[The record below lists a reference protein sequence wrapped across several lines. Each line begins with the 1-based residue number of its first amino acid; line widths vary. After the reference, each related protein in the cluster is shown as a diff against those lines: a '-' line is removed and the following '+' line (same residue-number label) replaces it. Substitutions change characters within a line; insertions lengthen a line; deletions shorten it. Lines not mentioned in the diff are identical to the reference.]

1 MKKQIVFFLAFIFSI
16 SAFAQQYKTH
26 AVKEGE
32 TLESIAKEYKV
43 TPFDIL
49 KLNPEAKN
57 GVKKN
62 TILVIP
68 VGGAAQVKTEEVK
81 PQPTKIT
88 PVQEEQEVTFI
99 TYKVRAKETIYG
111 IAKKYGVTV
120 DDIKRYNKE
129 LYSRELKKGEKINIP
144 RFSVVTKNTDVKT
157 NVEQP
162 KVTTIVDTLL
172 QPVVNTPAVLPSGV
186 VDSTKYDV
194 KFELASVEIHKVR
207 RKETIYSLSKQY
219 NITVDDIKKYN
230 KELYARGLKKGEK
243 INIPVFKKVLVEKIE
258 LDPLKMER
266 EIHIVKPKETRWGIA
281 NSYGLNIGQLKRL
294 NPEMGEII
302 KIGDTLIIPKKE
314 NIKVAST
321 ENFIFYEVKPKE
333 TLYSLT
339 REFKITNDSLQF
351 YNPTLKDGLKAGMVL
366 KLPKAKAKGLN
377 IMNSLVVKKFT
388 LIDSIKT
395 TNHINIA
402 YLIPFRLETIDFE
415 SRKDIV
421 RNVEKSTTLNLALD
435 FYTGALVALDSIKKL
450 GLTVNVQVFDSE
462 ASEVIVTDIVSAYNF
477 KKFDAVI
484 GPFTTNAFNRLSVD
498 TKKDSI
504 PVFSPFSNNIKLDE
518 NVFQT
523 IPSDEVLRA
532 KMIDFIKNNIGDRQL
547 IIVSDEEH
555 EDVKKSLIESFPRAK
570 ILTPI
575 ENTFIRL
582 DELNPLL
589 SKEKEN
595 WVIVETNNIPLLA
608 NTSSVLNSAMVED
621 IKVTMLTTKRGSAYE
636 SPNVSNFHL
645 SNLNFHFPTIYKAS
659 LADNAFNKEYISKY
673 KKIPNRYVARG
684 YDITMDVILRLA
696 YNKNI
701 SSTVRY
707 IGETQYE
714 ENKFEYDINAFGG
727 YYNKGVYIVKYENLD
742 IIEVEPSLD
751 KLLAET
757 K

>member
-1 MKKQIVFFLAFIFSI
+1 MKKQIVFFLALVFSV

-26 AVKEGE
+26 AVNEGE

-57 GVKKN
+57 GIKKN

-68 VGGAAQVKTEEVK
+68 LAGAGQVKNEEVK
-81 PQPTKIT
+81 KPQ
-88 PVQEEQEVTFI
+88 EQEVTFI
-99 TYKVRAKETIYG
+99 IYKVRAKETIYG
-111 IAKKYGVTV
+111 IAKKYGVTE

-144 RFSVVTKNTDVKT
+144 RFSTVTSTPVVKT
-157 NVEQP
+157 NDNVKQP
-162 KVTTIVDTLL
+162 I
-172 QPVVNTPAVLPSGV
+172 VNTPVTPPSADII
-186 VDSTKYDV
+186 DSTKYDV
-194 KFELASVEIHKVR
+194 KLELISLETHKVKKR
-207 RKETIYSLSKQY
+207 ETIYSLSKKY
-219 NITVDDIKKYN
+219 NLTEDNIKRYN
-230 KELYARGLKKGEK
+230 KELYSRELKKGEK

-281 NSYGLNIGQLKRL
+281 NSYGLNIGQLKKL

-302 KIGDTLIIPKKE
+302 NIGDTLVIPKKE
-314 NIKVAST
+314 IINVAST
-321 ENFIFYEVKPKE
+321 DKFVFYEVKPKE

-339 REFKITNDSLQF
+339 KEFEISNDSLQF
-351 YNPTLKDGLKAGMVL
+351 YNPDLINGLKAGMVL
-366 KLPKAKAKGLN
+366 KIPKSNAQGLN

-388 LIDSIKT
+388 LIDSIRT
-395 TNHINIA
+395 TNHIDIA
-402 YLIPFRLETIDFE
+402 YLIPFRLESIDFE
-415 SRKDIV
+415 SRKNIAL
-421 RNVEKSTTLNLALD
+421 NVKKSGTLNIALD

-462 ASEVIVTDIVSAYNF
+462 ASEVIVTDIVNTYDF

-484 GPFTTNAFNRLSVD
+484 GPFTTKAFNRLSVD

-523 IPSDEVLRA
+523 IPSDDILRL
-532 KMIDFIKNNIGDRQL
+532 KMITFIKENLGDRQL
-547 IIVSDEEH
+547 IIISDEEH
-555 EDVKKSLIESFPRAK
+555 KDVKEKLVENFPQAK

-575 ENTFIRL
+575 KNTFIRL
-582 DELNPLL
+582 NELNPLL
-589 SKEKEN
+589 SKKKEN
-595 WVIVETNNIPLLA
+595 WILVETNNIPLLA
-608 NTSSVLNSAMVED
+608 NTSSVLNSAMIED
-621 IKVTMLTTKRGSAYE
+621 IKVTMFTTKKGSAYE

-645 SNLNFHFPTIYKAS
+645 SNLNFHFPTVYKTS
-659 LADNAFNKEYISKY
+659 SVKDSFNKKYKSKY
-673 KKIPNRYVARG
+673 RKIPNRYVARG

-696 YNKNI
+696 YNKNV
-701 SSTVRY
+701 SSTARY

-714 ENKFEYDINAFGG
+714 ENKFEYDINSLGG
-727 YYNKGVYIVKYENLD
+727 YYNKGVYIVKYKDLE
-742 IIEVEPSLD
+742 IIEVVPKLN
-751 KLLAET
+751 KLLAENEQ
-757 K
+757 